1 MQKKSNISAGAG
13 LECAVHSHT
22 RKAMEAGLSKDAI
35 KQNILPAVP
44 PIGFPASLAA
54 MRRVEDIKDLKA

>member
-1 MQKKSNISAGAG
+1 LKG
-13 LECAVHSHT
+13 AVHSNT
-22 RKAMEAGLSKDAI
+22 RKALDTGLSKDAI
-35 KQNILPAVP
+35 KQNILPAIP